1 MIFIIKI
8 NICNQ
13 RKRVKFKDLA
23 IGEHFYYETIKNFFI
38 KIKCSNERDICVS
51 VSNGELFS
59 IAGDVYINP
68 VNVSYSATFIEE

>member
-23 IGEHFYYETIKNFFI
+23 IGEHFYYGTINNFFI
-38 KIKCSNERDICVS
+38 KIKCSNDRDGCVL

-59 IAGDVYINP
+59 IAGDVYVNP
-68 VNVSYSATFIEE
+68 VNVSYNATFIEE